1 MRLHPDDAPD
11 HRNLIGG
18 CMATRKLSL
27 PLFSAKTLVSQPG
40 RSTRYLHFI
49 DSVRQDMNQYSLV
62 CESQPLLSFGSDGL
76 PARCPACGAQIRS
89 KENANSAD
97 GLGVTS

>member
-1 MRLHPDDAPD
+1 
-11 HRNLIGG
+11 
-18 CMATRKLSL
+18 MATRKLSL

-49 DSVRQDMNQYSLV
+49 DCVRQDRNRYSLV

-76 PARCPACGAQIRS
+76 PVRCPACGAQIRS

-97 GLGVTS
+97 GLHVSS